1 MDSKTVNCEEA
12 AKIIGISYWKLLEMC
27 KKGEVPFIAIGKLRL
42 FRVESLEKWLEEKET
57 QSYSRKNEN
66 LEYNYSSSL
75 KRR

>member
-1 MDSKTVNCEEA
+1 MDAKTVNCQQA

-27 KKGEVPFIAIGKLRL
+27 KKGEIPYIGVGKLRL
-42 FRVESLEKWLEEKET
+42 FRVESLEKWLSEKEN

-66 LEYNYSSSL
+66 LEYNCSSSL